1 MPDAPLRHPL
11 DHLTAWPADA
21 PDVVLRSLADATCA
35 YLLARKGQ
43 ADALAAALGIAAQV
57 GTVSRTGPLA
67 YWCVA
72 PGRWW
77 VVAET
82 GRSAGIA
89 DQVAGKLGD
98 TGYVSDQS
106 QARAMI
112 RVTGPRVLDVLAKGC
127 SLDLAGFGA
136 AACAQTQIAHISA
149 AIAATDGGFDLLV
162 PSGFAQ
168 DFWEW
173 LEASAAEFAP
183 QVVPA

>member
-1 MPDAPLRHPL
+1 MPDVPLRHPL
-11 DHLTAWPADA
+11 DHLTARPAEA
-21 PDVVLRSLADATCA
+21 PDAVLRSLAEATCA
-35 YLLARKGQ
+35 HLLARKGQ
-43 ADALAAALGIAAQV
+43 ADALAAVLGISGEV
-57 GTVSRTGPLA
+57 GTVSRADGVA

-77 VVAET
+77 AVAQT
-82 GRSAGIA
+82 GRAAGIA
-89 DQVAGKLGD
+89 DKVAGKLGG

-106 QARAMI
+106 QARALI

-127 SLDLAGFGA
+127 SLDLAGFGPS
-136 AACAQTQIAHISA
+136 ACAQTQIAHISA

-173 LEASAAEFAP
+173 LETAAGEFST
-183 QVVPA
+183 QVKAG